1 MKKRFLLLAGL
12 LLGGMAVKA
21 DLIYDFSK
29 PEKRI
34 NTTSVPGLIG

>member
-29 PEKRI
+29 PEKK
-34 NTTSVPGLIG
+34 NKHYVSTWAH